1 MPKPPKKP
9 AARPRS
15 RPTSIAAAAAK
26 PRAPKRSAT
35 AAKRAAAPA
44 KRSSAAAKS
53 SAAPAKRSKPKKARL
68 TVAQVVAAALEDLK
82 ALEVSF
88 LDVRHLTTLTDAMVI
103 ASGRSD
109 RHVRAIASA
118 IVEQSKKAGYRPIGV
133 EGDKTGE
140 WVLVDLAD
148 VVVHVM
154 QPRVREFYNLEKL
167 WDMPARDEAAEAA
180 DAAEAGA

>member
-1 MPKPPKKP
+1 MPKPPKKK

-15 RPTSIAAAAAK
+15 RPAATAASPAK
-26 PRAPKRSAT
+26 PRA
-35 AAKRAAAPA
+35 A
-44 KRSSAAAKS
+44 KRSSVAGKRSTAAGKGS
-53 SAAPAKRSKPKKARL
+53 VSAGKRSTAAGKRSKPKKDRL
-68 TVAQVVAAALEDLK
+68 TVAQVVAAALDDLK
-82 ALEVSF
+82 ALQVSF

-109 RHVRAIASA
+109 RHVRAIANA

-133 EGDKTGE
+133 EGEKTGE

-167 WDMPARDEAAEAA
+167 WDMPVRDEAAEAA
-180 DAAEAGA
+180 EAGA